1 MKNNN
6 MIEYKESFIFKIKRF
21 FKNIF
26 KNKKEQNV
34 YTLEVSELKDK
45 VTISDKKDTEFFNDI
60 KVDTSDIDKFM
71 DKKNFL
77 EYIDGNIEALNLL
90 SVDRLRKLKEYY
102 DGVIEKNDKIIKK
115 LKADNYFINYYK

>member
-1 MKNNN
+1 MNNKS
-6 MIEYKESFIFKIKRF
+6 MIEYKEGLISKIKNF
-21 FKNIF
+21 FNKLF
-26 KNKKEQNV
+26 KRKKEKSV
-34 YTLEVSELKDK
+34 YEPENEDLKENEIITDK
-45 VTISDKKDTEFFNDI
+45 EENEFFNDI
-60 KVDTSDIDKFM
+60 KVDSSDIDKFM

-115 LKADNYFINYYK
+115 LKADN

>member
-1 MKNNN
+1 MSNNSI
-6 MIEYKESFIFKIKRF
+6 IEYKESFISKIKNF
-21 FKNIF
+21 FKNLF
-26 KNKKEQNV
+26 KNKKEQNAC
-34 YTLEVSELKDK
+34 TLEVSELKDEVK
-45 VTISDKKDTEFFNDI
+45 ISDKKDNEFFNDI

-115 LKADNYFINYYK
+115 LKADN